1 MPYLP
6 VVLLVDA
13 LHDELHQEWAF
24 VAKFPEVDVHPGMRE
39 VGRIFIF
46 QEVLHFD
53 VEHFRLTGILGVERI
68 ETSVLADDG
77 EVRFARKP
85 FGRGFHPDDVLRSVS
100 LARYDV
106 VAPQIDIAHGGGEND
121 MHRLG
126 ESYFHAVG
134 RYHLSVREFPGDA
147 LVQVVARRRYSPSLR

>member
-1 MPYLP
+1 
-6 VVLLVDA
+6 
-13 LHDELHQEWAF
+13 
-24 VAKFPEVDVHPGMRE
+24 MRE

-53 VEHFRLTGILGVERI
+53 VEHFRFTGILGI
-68 ETSVLADDG
+68 EGIKTSVLADDG
-77 EVRFARKP
+77 EVRFPRKALC
-85 FGRGFHPDDVLRSVS
+85 RGFHPDDVLRSVS

-106 VAPQIDIAHGGGEND
+106 VAPQIYIADGGGEND

-134 RYHLSVREFPGDA
+134 RYHLPVREFPGNA
-147 LVQVVARRRYSPSLR
+147 LVQVVARRVPHGVCFLCVCRTHAQQEGEHCKILLHLIGNF

>member
-13 LHDELHQEWAF
+13 LHDELHQERVF

-39 VGRIFIF
+39 IGRIFVF

-53 VEHFRLTGILGVERI
+53 VEHFRLTGILGI
-68 ETSVLADDG
+68 KGIKTSVLADDG
-77 EVRFARKP
+77 EVRFPRKP

-106 VAPQIDIAHGGGEND
+106 VAPQIDIAHGGGEK
-121 MHRLG
+121 L
-126 ESYFHAVG
+126 
-134 RYHLSVREFPGDA
+134 P
-147 LVQVVARRRYSPSLR
+147 RRRALPSVGKGVSG